1 MCRYF
6 EYFSVMKV
14 SYVAHNMIICFWI
27 LRRGGKF
34 TEPSIVTEIH
44 IGRVLS
50 LKSVS
55 KVYQN
60 LVEYKPSF

>member
-1 MCRYF
+1 M
-6 EYFSVMKV
+6 
-14 SYVAHNMIICFWI
+14 I

-50 LKSVS
+50 LKSVL